1 MAVLTK
7 LISLT
12 NFVIASSALAFQVG
26 VLYPWHHELDAEF
39 QELKKEYR
47 ELMTEQRL
55 EREKRMEELG
65 EIRKEIEK
73 LSAASGKKGFWA

>member
-1 MAVLTK
+1 MAVITK

-47 ELMTEQRL
+47 ELMLEQRL
-55 EREKRMEELG
+55 EREKRMVELS
-65 EIRKEIEK
+65 EIRMEIEK
-73 LSAASGKKGFWA
+73 LSAATGKKGIW

>member
-55 EREKRMEELG
+55 EREQRLQELG
-65 EIRKEIEK
+65 EIKREIEK
-73 LSAASGKKGFWA
+73 LAAQQGRKGIWS